1 MKLALLGYGKMGKT
15 IERLA
20 IEKGHDIVFKS
31 DESCIDLLIKGDINE
46 AEVVIEFTGPKSA
59 PDNIKACISGDIPV
73 VSGSTGWLKDH
84 WDDVSAYCA
93 ANGGSFFYASNFSI
107 GVNIFFEINERLAK
121 LMSAFPEY
129 KAEIEEIHH
138 VHKLD
143 APSGTGIT
151 LAEGIFKNHQ
161 AYKDWILE
169 EDVNWQGKEGKLP
182 IISKRIGEVP
192 GTHIIRY
199 QSPIDD
205 LEISHVAKGRE
216 GFASGA
222 ILAAEFIRDKKG
234 IYGMKDLLKL

>member
-205 LEISHVAKGRE
+205 LEISHVANGRE

>member
-31 DESCIDLLIKGDINE
+31 DESCIDLLIKGDINK

-59 PDNIKACISGDIPV
+59 PDNIKACISGGIPV

-169 EDVNWQGKEGKLP
+169 EDVNWQGKEGKLQ
-182 IISKRIGEVP
+182 IISKRIDEVP
-192 GTHIIRY
+192 GTHITRY

-205 LEISHVAKGRE
+205 LEISHIAKGRE

>member
-1 MKLALLGYGKMGKT
+1 MGKT

-20 IEKGHDIVFKS
+20 TANGHEIVFKS
-31 DESCIDLLIKGDINE
+31 DENCIDLLKNGQVNG
-46 AEVVIEFTGPKSA
+46 AAVAIEFTGPKSA
-59 PDNIKACISGDIPV
+59 PENIKACISGGIPV

-84 WDDVSAYCA
+84 LEEVVAHCE
-93 ANGGSFFYASNFSI
+93 ANKGSFFYASNFSI

-138 VHKLD
+138 IHKLD

-151 LAEGIFKNHQ
+151 LAEGILKNHEAYNEWTLDDANENQ
-161 AYKDWILE
+161 A
-169 EDVNWQGKEGKLP
+169 GKLP
-182 IISKRIGEVP
+182 IIAKRIGEVP

-199 QSPIDD
+199 HSPIDD
-205 LEISHVAKGRE
+205 IEISHIAKGRE

-222 ILAAEFIRDKKG
+222 ILAAEWLIGKKG
-234 IYGMKDLLKL
+234 IFGMRDLMKL